1 MLKLHRLYSEPE
13 LFEPIDFLDGINL
26 IFGETDETSE
36 KTNGVG
42 KSLSIE
48 FINYCLLKKFSDC
61 RVSKIPSEAFPHNAL
76 ICLDFS
82 IHGNVITSKRSIE
95 NHNSPILIINKK
107 LTHFFNIEDAT
118 KQLTHLLFGSALNE
132 ESPSFREILGLLI
145 RDERSEFKSIVKC
158 FDTSKRIPENYTP
171 HLYLLGINPLLYRES
186 KTLQKQIDDTRT
198 SRTKIKKDV
207 ENLTGK
213 SFKEANSELNELT
226 SQVEKIKDEMDAL
239 ENAESFKI
247 VKEEII
253 ALEIEI
259 DNQNTKASVLKSEL
273 SKIKLFKGDNYIDD
287 LEIANL
293 YGRFKEGLG
302 DMIKREIQEVTAFKK
317 KIDNFQKTLIDS
329 RKESLTKELKEIN
342 KDIRAL
348 DSRYKNKLTIID
360 KKGVLKNLK
369 ITVSAYQHKLE
380 EQSQLSAFMKK
391 HCEYE
396 QEIKRIKRERE
407 NKITILDSLVID
419 ANPIKRSFEESI
431 LKIHDYVMG
440 NKTCSFKIE
449 INNKK
454 EIVNYDLRIHD
465 DGSHSN
471 EREKVF
477 FYDIA
482 MLLNSEISKHHPAL
496 LIHDNIFDVDQDTLI
511 KSLEYLAENGDI
523 LSNKQ
528 YILTINSDKLHPNEM
543 KSLKMNTDNYK
554 IASFTKN
561 NRFLKHHYQ
570 EL

>member
-13 LFEPIDFLDGINL
+13 LFDPINFLEGINL

-48 FINYCLLKKFSDC
+48 FINYCLLKSFSDS
-61 RVSKIPSEAFPHNAL
+61 RVSKIPSKAFPHDAL

-82 IHGNVITSKRSIE
+82 IHENIITSKRSIE
-95 NHNSPILIINKK
+95 NDKFPILIINGK
-107 LTHFFNIEDAT
+107 LTNFLNLEDAR
-118 KQLTHLLFGSALNE
+118 KQLTHLLFGSAFNE

-145 RDERSEFKSIVKC
+145 RDERSEFKSIVKY

-186 KTLQKQIDDTRT
+186 KTLQKQIDDTRKA
-198 SRTKIKKDV
+198 RTKIKKDV

-259 DNQNTKASVLKSEL
+259 ENQNTKASILKSEL

-287 LEIANL
+287 LEVASL
-293 YGRFKEGLG
+293 YERFKEGLG
-302 DMIKREIQEVTAFKK
+302 NMIKHEIQEVTAFKK

-342 KDIRAL
+342 KNIKEL
-348 DSRYKNKLTIID
+348 DNNYKNKLTVID
-360 KKGVLKNLK
+360 KNGVLKNLK

-380 EQSQLSAFMKK
+380 EQSQLSVFMKK
-391 HCEYE
+391 HYEYE
-396 QEIKRIKRERE
+396 QEIKDINRKRD
-407 NKITILDSLVID
+407 NKIILLDSLVID
-419 ANPIKRSFEESI
+419 ADPIKNSFEESI

-440 NKTCSFKIE
+440 NKSCSFKIE

-454 EIVNYDLRIHD
+454 EIVNYELRIHD

-477 FYDIA
+477 FYDISL
-482 MLLNSEISKHHPAL
+482 LLNSGVSKYHPAL

-511 KSLEYLAENGDI
+511 KSLEYLAENADI